1 MKVMIRKLTQTQM
14 IVIGY
19 ALIILIGSLF
29 LMLPA
34 ASRDGL
40 ATSFPDALFTATSA
54 SCVTGLVIADT
65 FNKWTMFGQC
75 IILALIQIGGL
86 GFMTIGVFFAI
97 ILRRKIGLWMR
108 GTLQE
113 SVNILQI
120 GGIVRLAKKIM
131 LGTLLF
137 EGVGAALLA
146 FRFQEQMGWGKAV
159 YYGIFHSIS
168 AFCNAG
174 FDLMGKDAPYA
185 SFTGY
190 YDDPL
195 VNIVIM
201 ALIIIG
207 GIGFFVWNDVSAHRH
222 HISRYRLHTKIVL
235 VTTAISV

>member
-120 GGIVRLAKKIM
+120 GGIVRLAKRSCWEPSCLKESEPRFWRFASRNKWDGERLSIM
-131 LGTLLF
+131 ESSTPF
-137 EGVGAALLA
+137 P
-146 FRFQEQMGWGKAV
+146 
-159 YYGIFHSIS
+159 HSAMPDSI
-168 AFCNAG
+168 
-174 FDLMGKDAPYA
+174 
-185 SFTGY
+185 
-190 YDDPL
+190 
-195 VNIVIM
+195 
-201 ALIIIG
+201 
-207 GIGFFVWNDVSAHRH
+207 
-222 HISRYRLHTKIVL
+222 
-235 VTTAISV
+235 

>member
-137 EGVGAALLA
+137 EGVSLPGTD
-146 FRFQEQMGWGKAV
+146 G
-159 YYGIFHSIS
+159 
-168 AFCNAG
+168 
-174 FDLMGKDAPYA
+174 MGK
-185 SFTGY
+185 GCLLWNL
-190 YDDPL
+190 PL
-195 VNIVIM
+195 HFRILQCRIRSDGKRRP
-201 ALIIIG
+201 LC
-207 GIGFFVWNDVSAHRH
+207 FV
-222 HISRYRLHTKIVL
+222 YRVL
-235 VTTAISV
+235 